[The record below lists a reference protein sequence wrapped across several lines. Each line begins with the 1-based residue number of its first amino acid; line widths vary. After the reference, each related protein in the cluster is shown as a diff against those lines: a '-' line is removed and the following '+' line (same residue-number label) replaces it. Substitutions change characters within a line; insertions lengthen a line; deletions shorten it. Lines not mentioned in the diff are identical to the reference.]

1 MNNILNTT
9 PNKLGSGNLPSGYDE
24 IVFTLSDGNWTK
36 NIVLPTEPKN
46 KSKVVI
52 RSSAS
57 YTAQLDVTNVDVPLS
72 SLAIV
77 TGCEYVFE
85 YNIDSDKWL
94 ISGTDV
100 GYLTPNEIGGV
111 LPEGTD
117 TITFYSMADGNWE
130 PRVTLPVKAKDGAFI
145 IIRSLATYSSKV
157 SNDNMLYAST
167 TQIISGDE
175 YVFKYLSGF
184 NGWVVESAPNR
195 VLNAGGIKLQVPTP
209 TSQSTTVYFSD
220 ANWIEKIKLP
230 ETAGDR
236 DKISLKSAA
245 TYTATIDSSNVNLP
259 GVMKLHKGEQY
270 DFFYIAENKKWQL
283 MTHPDTVYQA
293 EDIPGGNVPE
303 LVRPRTFINV
313 SDYNWKSLFMLPS
326 NQQEGTRIVVH
337 SFAELSFTVQA
348 NEKRYSIA
356 NGEIVAFFVDNNHVW
371 NKETITIDLLL
382 VYSDKAAARLGEGV
396 MRNRLIEAFNLTNE
410 ALENSGANFRY
421 RMRGLNKITAKDSW
435 KSLGDPLSDLRSDPI
450 VQGWRD
456 SLKADGVYY
465 EGTEDGC
472 GLAWVKASSFNMVA
486 TGSINCGTTVMR
498 HELGHNMGLQHA
510 GESNSY
516 NQGYGLLST
525 IMGGNALP
533 YYATPHR
540 FTLDYGIPMG
550 IPNKIDAV
558 RAMNEF
564 SSTVAAYR

>member
-1 MNNILNTT
+1 MSNTLITT
-9 PNKLGSGNLPSGYDE
+9 PNQLGSGNLPSGYDE
-24 IVFTLSDGNWTK
+24 VVFTLSDGNWTK
-36 NIVLPTEPKN
+36 NILLPTQPSD

-52 RSSAS
+52 RSSAG
-57 YTAQLDVTNVDVPLS
+57 YTAQLDVTSVDIPLY
-72 SLAIV
+72 SLPIKS
-77 TGCEYVFE
+77 GCEYKLQ
-85 YNIDSDKWL
+85 YTLSLNAWL

-100 GYLTPNEIGGV
+100 SYLTPNEVGV
-111 LPEGTD
+111 IIPESTD
-117 TITFYSMADGNWE
+117 SITFYSMEDGNWT
-130 PRVTLPVKAKDGAFI
+130 PQITLPVKANDGAFI
-145 IIRSLATYSSKV
+145 IIRSRATYFSKV

-167 TQIISGDE
+167 TQVITDDE

-184 NGWVVESAPNR
+184 NGWVVDSAPNR
-195 VLNAGGIKLQVPTP
+195 MLNAGDIKLQLPTP
-209 TSQSTTVYFSD
+209 TSQKTTVYFSN

-245 TYTATIDSSNVNLP
+245 TFTTTIDSSNVNLP
-259 GVMKLHKGEQY
+259 GVMKLHTDEQY

-283 MTHPDTVYQA
+283 MMHPHTVYQA
-293 EDIPGGNVPE
+293 KDIPSGNVPE
-303 LVRPRTFINV
+303 LNRPRTFINF
-313 SDYNWKSLFMLPS
+313 SNGNWQSMLTLPS
-326 NQQEGTRIVVH
+326 NQQEGTRIVVQ
-337 SFAELSFTVQA
+337 SSAEWGVTVLA
-348 NEKRYSIA
+348 NNMSYSIA
-356 NGEIVAFFVDNNHVW
+356 NGEIVAFKVDENHIW
-371 NKETITIDLLL
+371 IKETITINLLL
-382 VYSDKAAARLGEGV
+382 VYSDKAAFRLGESV

-421 RMRGLNKITAKDSW
+421 RMRGINKITAKDSW
-435 KSLGDPLSDLRSDPI
+435 KTLGDPLSDLRSDPI

-510 GESNSY
+510 GESSSY
-516 NQGYGLLST
+516 NQGYGLLGT

-540 FTLDYGIPMG
+540 YTLDYGIPMG
-550 IPNKIDAV
+550 IPDKIDAV

>member
-1 MNNILNTT
+1 MQNILITT
-9 PNKLGSGNLPSGYDE
+9 PNQLGSGNLPSGYDE
-24 IVFTLSDGNWTK
+24 VAFTLSNGDWTE
-36 NIVLPTEPKN
+36 NIVLPMQPKD
-46 KSKVVI
+46 KSKVMI
-52 RSSAS
+52 RSSAI
-57 YTAQLDVTNVDVPLS
+57 YTSQLNVDNVDIPLS
-72 SLAIV
+72 ALEIV
-77 TGCEYVFE
+77 AGCEYGFE
-85 YNIDSDKWL
+85 YKADSNKWL

-100 GYLTPNEIGGV
+100 SYLTPNEIGGV
-111 LPEGTD
+111 IPESTD
-117 TITFYSMADGNWE
+117 AITFYSMENGNWE
-130 PRVTLPVKAKDGAFI
+130 QRVILPAKAKDGALI
-145 IIRSLATYSSKV
+145 IVRSLATYFSKV
-157 SNDNMLYAST
+157 SNDRMLYAST
-167 TQIISGDE
+167 TQVITGDE

-184 NGWVVESAPNR
+184 NSWVVESAPNR
-195 VLNAGGIKLQVPTP
+195 MLNAGDIKLQVPTP
-209 TSQSTTVYFSD
+209 TSKSTTVYFSN

-245 TYTATIDSSNVNLP
+245 TFTTTIDSSNVNLP
-259 GVMKLHKGEQY
+259 GVMKLHTGEQY

-283 MTHPDTVYQA
+283 MMHPDTVYQA
-293 EDIPGGNVPE
+293 KDILGGNVPE
-303 LVRPRTFINV
+303 LTRPRTFIHV
-313 SDYNWKSLFMLPS
+313 SNSNWQSVLTLPS
-326 NQQEGTRIVVH
+326 NQQEGTRIVVQ
-337 SFAELSFTVQA
+337 SSAELSFTVLA
-348 NEKRYSIA
+348 NNMSYSIA
-356 NGEIVAFFVDNNHVW
+356 NGEIVAFKVDKNRIW

-382 VYSDKAAARLGEGV
+382 VYSDKAVARLGEDV

-435 KSLGDPLSDLRSDPI
+435 KTLGDPLSDLRSDPI

-472 GLAWVKASSFNMVA
+472 GLAFVKASAFNMVA
-486 TGSINCGTTVMR
+486 TGSINCGTIVMR
-498 HELGHNMGLQHA
+498 HELGHNMGLAHA
-510 GESNSY
+510 DESSSY
-516 NQGYGLLST
+516 NQGYGLLGT

-540 FTLDYGIPMG
+540 YTLDYGIPMG
-550 IPNKIDAV
+550 ILGKVDAV

>member
-1 MNNILNTT
+1 MENIFITT
-9 PNKLGSGNLPSGYDE
+9 PNQLGSGNLPSGYDE
-24 IVFTLSDGNWTK
+24 VVFTLSDGNWTK
-36 NIVLPTEPKN
+36 NIVLPTQPTD

-52 RSSAS
+52 RSSAG

-72 SLAIV
+72 SLPIES
-77 TGCEYVFE
+77 GCEYKLQ
-85 YNIDSDKWL
+85 YTLSINAWL
-94 ISGTDV
+94 ISSTNV
-100 GYLTPNEIGGV
+100 SYLTPNDVGV
-111 LPEGTD
+111 IIPESTD
-117 TITFYSMADGNWE
+117 SITFYSMENGNWASQ
-130 PRVTLPVKAKDGAFI
+130 VTLPVKAKDGAII
-145 IIRSLATYSSKV
+145 IIRSRATYSSKV

-167 TQIISGDE
+167 THIITGDE

-184 NGWVVESAPNR
+184 NGWVVDSAPNR
-195 VLNAGGIKLQVPTP
+195 ILNAGDIKLQVPTP
-209 TSQSTTVYFSD
+209 TSQNTTVYFSN

-245 TYTATIDSSNVNLP
+245 TFTATIDSSNINLP
-259 GVMKLHKGEQY
+259 GVMKLHTGEQY

-283 MTHPDTVYQA
+283 MMHPNTVYQA
-293 EDIPGGNVPE
+293 KDIPSGNVPE
-303 LVRPRTFINV
+303 LTRPRTFINV
-313 SDYNWKSLFMLPS
+313 SNGNFQSVLTLPS
-326 NQQEGTRIVVH
+326 NQQEGTRIVVQ
-337 SFAELSFTVQA
+337 SSAEWSFTVLA
-348 NEKRYSIA
+348 NNMSYSIA
-356 NGEIVAFFVDNNHVW
+356 NGEIVAFKVDENHIW
-371 NKETITIDLLL
+371 KKETITIDLLL
-382 VYSDKAAARLGEGV
+382 VYSDKAAARLGESV
-396 MRNRLIEAFNLTNE
+396 MCNRLIEAFNLTND

-421 RMRGLNKITAKDSW
+421 RMRGLNKIIAKDSW
-435 KSLGDPLSDLRSDPI
+435 KTLGDPLNDLRSDPT

-510 GESNSY
+510 GESSSY
-516 NQGYGLLST
+516 NQGYGLLGT

-533 YYATPHR
+533 YYATPYR
-540 FTLDYGIPMG
+540 YTLDYGIPMG
-550 IPNKIDAV
+550 IPDKIDAV

>member
-1 MNNILNTT
+1 MSNILNTT
-9 PNKLGSGNLPSGYDE
+9 PNQLGSGNLPSGYDE
-24 IVFTLSDGNWTK
+24 VVFTLSDGNWTK
-36 NIVLPTEPKN
+36 KIILPAQPKDKN
-46 KSKVVI
+46 KVVI

-77 TGCEYVFE
+77 TGCEYGFE
-85 YNIDSDKWL
+85 YKVGINKWL

-100 GYLTPNEIGGV
+100 SYLTPNNVGGV
-111 LPEGTD
+111 IPESTD

-130 PRVTLPVKAKDGAFI
+130 PRVTLPAKAKNGAFI

-167 TQIISGDE
+167 TQVITGDE

-184 NGWVVESAPNR
+184 NGWVVDSAPNR
-195 VLNAGGIKLQVPTP
+195 TLNAGGIKLQVPTP

-236 DKISLKSAA
+236 DKVSLKSVA
-245 TYTATIDSSNVNLP
+245 TFTATIDPSNVNLP
-259 GVMKLHKGEQY
+259 GVMKLHTGEQY

-283 MTHPDTVYQA
+283 MIHPDTVYQA
-293 EDIPGGNVPE
+293 KDIPGGNVPE
-303 LVRPRTFINV
+303 LTRPRTFINV
-313 SDYNWKSLFMLPS
+313 SNGNWQSVLTLPS
-326 NQQEGTRIVVH
+326 NQQEGTRIVVQ
-337 SFAELSFTVQA
+337 SSAEWNFTVLA
-348 NEKRYSIA
+348 NEKSYSIA
-356 NGEIVAFFVDNNHVW
+356 NGEIVAFSVDKNNIW

-382 VYSDKAAARLGEGV
+382 VYSDKAANRLGESV

-435 KSLGDPLSDLRSDPI
+435 KALGDPLSDLRSDPT

-472 GLAWVKASSFNMVA
+472 GLAWVKANSFNMVA

-510 GESNSY
+510 GESSSY
-516 NQGYGLLST
+516 NQGYGLLGT

-540 FTLDYGIPMG
+540 YTLDYGIPMG
-550 IPNKIDAV
+550 IPDKIDAV
-558 RAMNEF
+558 KAMNEF

>member
-1 MNNILNTT
+1 MNNILITT
-9 PNKLGSGNLPSGYDE
+9 PNQLGSGNLPSGYDE
-24 IVFTLSDGNWTK
+24 IVFSLSDGNWTK
-36 NIVLPTEPKN
+36 NIILPTQPKN

-77 TGCEYVFE
+77 TGCEYAFE
-85 YNIDSDKWL
+85 YKMDIGEWL
-94 ISGTDV
+94 ISGSDV
-100 GYLTPNEIGGV
+100 SYLTPNEVGGI
-111 LPEGTD
+111 LPDSTD
-117 TITFYSMADGNWE
+117 TITFYSMADGNWQS
-130 PRVTLPVKAKDGAFI
+130 RLTLPAKAKDGAFI

-157 SNDNMLYAST
+157 NNDNMLYAST
-167 TQIISGDE
+167 TQVITGDK
-175 YVFKYLSGF
+175 YVFKYLLGF
-184 NGWVVESAPNR
+184 NGWVVELAPNR
-195 VLNAGGIKLQVPTP
+195 MLNAGDIGLQVPTP
-209 TSQSTTVYFSD
+209 TSQCTTVYFSD

-236 DKISLKSAA
+236 DKITLKSTA
-245 TYTATIDSSNVNLP
+245 TFTATIDALNVNLP
-259 GVMKLHKGEQY
+259 GIMKLHTGEQY

-283 MTHPDTVYQA
+283 MMHPDTIFQA
-293 EDIPGGNVPE
+293 KDIPGGNVPE
-303 LVRPRTFINV
+303 LTRPRTFINV
-313 SDYNWKSLFMLPS
+313 SNYNWQSVLTLPS
-326 NQQEGTRIVVH
+326 NQQEGTRIVVQ
-337 SFAELSFTVQA
+337 SSAELSFMVLA

-356 NGEIVAFFVDNNHVW
+356 NGETVAFSVDKNHLW
-371 NKETITIDLLL
+371 SKETITIDLLL
-382 VYSDKAAARLGEGV
+382 VYSDKAADRLGEGI
-396 MRNRLIEAFNLTNE
+396 MRNRLTEAFNLTNE

-421 RMRGLNKITAKDSW
+421 RMRGLNKIIAKDSW
-435 KSLGDPLSDLRSDPI
+435 KALGDPLRDLRSDPI

-472 GLAWVKASSFNMVA
+472 GLAWVKANSFNMVA

-516 NQGYGLLST
+516 NQGYGLLGT

-533 YYATPHR
+533 YYATPYR
-540 FTLDYGIPMG
+540 YTLDYGIPMG